1 MNHAETIAAIPP
13 AGWAL
18 LFAALVLVG
27 AVLIGLY
34 QILLKKE
41 VRLKHVELLT
51 RKEAKEAQA
60 EARSLE
66 AEKIRYSTG
75 DLISA
80 QFSLSSNLLRRVS
93 TGIYEAGLSRL
104 PLEDEK
110 DRHILRGMSRA
121 IRANVEREV
130 LFDIVRNHIPC
141 KNDDELRAYSDA
153 KAEGY
158 WHFVKAELYRL
169 SDQMSGVDVAG
180 VMEHI
185 PLDDYKELFY
195 GVYSG
200 VRDTA
205 LSRDNL

>member
-18 LFAALVLVG
+18 LFAALALLGAVLVG
-27 AVLIGLY
+27 LY
-34 QILLKKE
+34 KILLKKE

-66 AEKIRYSTG
+66 AEKIRYFTG

-80 QFSLSSNLLRRVS
+80 QFSLSSNLLRRIG
-93 TGIYEAGLSRL
+93 TGLYEAGLKHL
-104 PLEDEK
+104 PLEDNK
-110 DRHILRGMSRA
+110 DRFILRGMARS
-121 IRANVEREV
+121 IRASIEKEV
-130 LFDIVRNHIPC
+130 LFDIVRNHIPS
-141 KNDDELRAYSDA
+141 KDDGELRAYSDA

-158 WHFVKAELYRL
+158 WQFARSELYRL
-169 SDQMSGVDVAG
+169 CDQMHGFDVAG
-180 VMEHI
+180 VMEYI

-195 GVYSG
+195 AVYSG
-200 VRDTA
+200 ARDTA
-205 LSRDNL
+205 RSRAAT